1 MTELKRPFIKMVRD
15 YIKKDYK
22 KDSKCFAC
30 KSTSNLE
37 LHHLYSLSELLN
49 NWLDSNKITNVD
61 TIEQASELRE
71 LFVQDNAEKL
81 SNNNLVTLCKAH
93 HNNLHSIYGQRY
105 SNHLVPK
112 VSKWLNI
119 QREKYE

>member
-1 MTELKRPFIKMVRD
+1 MTELKS
-15 YIKKDYK
+15 
-22 KDSKCFAC
+22 SKCFAC

-71 LFVQDNAEKL
+71 L
-81 SNNNLVTLCKAH
+81 CKAH